1 MARRKQRK
9 RAPRPDDQSQGNT
22 PSIPKPAPK
31 KTLYDPDEETV
42 EPPPLT
48 IREEEVRFW
57 VVRGKGND
65 EIARILNGKT
75 NTVRKHVENI
85 RKKSEVES
93 RISLIAGFWMNEIDR
108 RDRIITELRRRL
120 GR

>member
-1 MARRKQRK
+1 MARRNQQKP
-9 RAPRPDDQSQGNT
+9 APRPDDRSQSTT
-22 PSIPKPAPK
+22 PSASAPTPK
-31 KTLYDPDEETV
+31 KPLYDPDEETGN
-42 EPPPLT
+42 PPSLT

-85 RKKSEVES
+85 RKKSDVES
-93 RISLIAGFWMNEIDR
+93 RLSLIAAFWMNEVDR
-108 RDRIITELRRRL
+108 RDRVIAELRRRL
-120 GR
+120 GE